1 MIRSAP
7 DPHKLW
13 EAERIR
19 NPCKSRTI
27 VTFNYGVKNVSKKT
41 RKKFRDVII
50 QLLKNI
56 RGWINKVVCIY
67 TRSDIHYTCTFNKF
81 GIMFSVTYI
90 LLLTKLMVTT
100 RTRRSYALS
109 TQVDRIL
116 ICLTSRW
123 FSLKADVDN
132 IFFFE
137 HILFNKS
144 KDWKKVL
151 TTS

>member
-27 VTFNYGVKNVSKKT
+27 VTFNYCVKNVSKKT

-56 RGWINKVVCIY
+56 RGWINKVVYIY

-90 LLLTKLMVTT
+90 LLLTKLNPTCIINIK
-100 RTRRSYALS
+100 
-109 TQVDRIL
+109 Q
-116 ICLTSRW
+116 RW
-123 FSLKADVDN
+123 LHMHTKIIRAFDASWSNSD
-132 IFFFE
+132 
-137 HILFNKS
+137 LFN
-144 KDWKKVL
+144 
-151 TTS
+151 